1 MIKKAKIENKMY
13 DVVSFEEYVNTK
25 EGLPQN
31 TAIEENGVLYPL
43 RNKTDT
49 APGYYDYGVVGKFV
63 QPTEANGDKYKADN
77 IINFDNVDSLKGIIE
92 KQDQLRKMEREILTS
107 PDNIFTPSIK
117 DSDTPEMKG
126 LKEAVIAKH
135 IDLDKYQHRFGSN
148 YCNDRRILFKS
159 DITLAMMKRM
169 FNALD
174 MKGTLII
181 EDKEGDIA
189 NPIGRKIVIDLTE
202 RGE

>member
-1 MIKKAKIENKMY
+1 MIKKAKIENKLY
-13 DVVSFEEYVNTK
+13 DVVTFEEYTNTK
-25 EGLPQN
+25 EGLPHN
-31 TAIEENGVLYPL
+31 TAIEEDGVLYPL
-43 RNKTDT
+43 RNKTDV
-49 APGYYDYGVVGKFV
+49 APGYYDYGVIGKFV
-63 QPTEANGDKYKADN
+63 KPSEANKDKYTTEN
-77 IINFDNVDSLKGIIE
+77 VINFDNVESLKDIIE
-92 KQDQLRKMEREILTS
+92 KQDQLRKMEKEILTN

-117 DSDTPEMKG
+117 ESDTPEMKG

-148 YCNDRRILFKS
+148 YSNDRRILFKS

-202 RGE
+202 KGE